1 MMNGEWTSSVKHD
14 ADTDR
19 VLGRRYRL
27 ISRLGVGGMAV
38 VWKAHD
44 SVLAR
49 TVAVKI
55 LGARYADD
63 PESWDRIR
71 REARASAALSH
82 PNIAQVYD
90 YGEADVASGGVIPFV
105 VMELIPGDTLE
116 QRLTAGPVPPRQ
128 AMRIGAEIGAAL
140 AAAHG
145 QGLVHRDIKPANIM
159 LSPTGAKVVDFGIAA
174 AIRSQG
180 SGMDKFEVLGTPAY
194 VAPERLLY
202 DTVEPASDV
211 YALGVLLYRL
221 LAGHS
226 PWTIETTTQMLA
238 AHVYVEPAPLLPMS
252 QVPDYVTAAC
262 NRCLA
267 KDPTERPSAREV
279 AALLTHGAGVRTTV
293 DASTPDE
300 PAAAAP
306 GDTSP
311 PAGLQPDPAPPSG
324 ADRDQTDPTSAK
336 EEIGS
341 SPPAPSASGLEGPAP
356 RRGRQPAV
364 TLTLLAASSLVLAGV
379 VALALRP
386 EHDNAEGSPPIVETT
401 TSAASTPTPPGST
414 RPTLAA
420 PAGPRPAPAVS
431 TAVVGPTPRPAI
443 PGVPA
448 GASPTPSGAGATTPA
463 PPPPPPE
470 RTLRSA
476 AGSVRATCPAATT
489 AQILSWT
496 ATKPYK
502 VAAGDNQPGPA
513 PAVSFK
519 HGATELTMTVTCAG
533 GVPSATDT

>member
-1 MMNGEWTSSVKHD
+1 MMNGEWTSSVKGD
-14 ADTDR
+14 ADTDW

-27 ISRLGVGGMAV
+27 ISRLGAGGMAV

-55 LGARYADD
+55 LGAHYADD

-71 REARASAALSH
+71 REARAAAALSH

-90 YGEADVASGGVIPFV
+90 YGEADVAGGGVIPFV
-105 VMELIPGDTLE
+105 VMELIAGETLE
-116 QRLTAGPVPPRQ
+116 QRLADGPVLPRH

-174 AIRSQG
+174 AIRLQG
-180 SGMDKFEVLGTPAY
+180 SGTDKFEVLGTPAY
-194 VAPERLLY
+194 LAPERLLY

-221 LAGHS
+221 LTGHS

-252 QVPDYVTAAC
+252 QVPDYVTALC

-279 AALLTHGAGVRTTV
+279 AALLTLGAGMRTIADAPTSDDLAAATPG
-293 DASTPDE
+293 DASPE
-300 PAAAAP
+300 PRAAGLEASAP
-306 GDTSP
+306 G
-311 PAGLQPDPAPPSG
+311 Q
-324 ADRDQTDPTSAK
+324 
-336 EEIGS
+336 
-341 SPPAPSASGLEGPAP
+341 
-356 RRGRQPAV
+356 RRRRTV
-364 TLTLLAASSLVLAGV
+364 TLALLAASSLVLAGA

-386 EHDNAEGSPPIVETT
+386 EHENAEGSPPIVETT
-401 TSAASTPTPPGST
+401 TSAASTPTPARSMG
-414 RPTLAA
+414 PTLAA

-431 TAVVGPTPRPAI
+431 TAIVGPTPRPAI

-448 GASPTPSGAGATTPA
+448 GASPTPSDPAATAPT
-463 PPPPPPE
+463 PPPPPQE
-470 RTLRSA
+470 RTLWSA
-476 AGSVRATCPAATT
+476 AGSVRAICTAATT

-502 VAAGDNQPGPA
+502 VAAGDDQPGPA

-519 HGATELTMTVTCAG
+519 HGSTQLTMTVTCAG
-533 GVPSATDT
+533 GVPSANDT